1 MITIPEIRLSE
12 VFKIQRTTDPGPQT
26 THNFRLDRKG
36 NMVELKLKSSQ
47 WIVNE
52 DDNIIIGKGRM
63 EILENIENSG
73 SINQTAKMMK
83 MSYKAVWSKIKYSE
97 KHLNTKLVYADKKDG
112 TRLSKEG
119 KDMLEKY
126 RLLKKRCMTADDKI
140 FRSIFK

>member
-1 MITIPEIRLSE
+1 M
-12 VFKIQRTTDPGPQT
+12 FK
-26 THNFRLDRKG
+26 KG

-47 WIVNE
+47 WIVDE

-63 EILENIENSG
+63 EILENIEISG
-73 SINQTAKMMK
+73 SINQTAKIMK

-119 KDMLEKY
+119 KDLLEKY

-140 FRSIFK
+140 FKDTFVTIQPLRHKDTKR